1 MMIFDVSVLNNN
13 GLKNYTSSGE
23 TNEEIANRIL
33 KTFKDVEH
41 INIKKRN

>member
-1 MMIFDVSVLNNN
+1 MVFDVSVLSNN
-13 GLKNYTSSGE
+13 GLKNYTASGE
-23 TNEEIANRIL
+23 TNEEIAEQTL